1 MMSPNTHHKPDFT
14 EAVDDPIATALRHA
28 QRELRTVLTT
38 NKARRARLAEIAR
51 DRLAYQEYLDL
62 RDALDKN
69 ISNLYTK
76 LQKKDGPK
84 SHKKKKKP
92 SELNGVSGF
101 PNGTAL
107 PAPSPAALGLVTDD
121 EHHLS
126 IPDQLKQLVETR
138 RQWVEK
144 VGAVFEQKERESPG
158 RIYGLPKTS
167 IYQGIDEEV
176 SEQLERATIPS
187 QAGQPAT
194 NGAIPRTNGV
204 DKGKAR
210 ARAEDLAMEL
220 G

>member
-1 MMSPNTHHKPDFT
+1 M
-14 EAVDDPIATALRHA
+14 DDPIATALRHA
-28 QRELRTVLTT
+28 QRELRTVVAT

-62 RDALDKN
+62 REALDKN

-92 SELNGVSGF
+92 SELNGLSGL
-101 PNGTAL
+101 PNGNGL
-107 PAPSPAALGLVTDD
+107 PAPSPAALGLITDE
-121 EHHLS
+121 EHHLT

-138 RQWVEK
+138 RQWVER
-144 VGAVFEQKERESPG
+144 VGVIFEQKEKDCPG
-158 RIYGLPKTS
+158 RIYGLPNTS
-167 IYQGIDEEV
+167 IYEGVEEEV
-176 SEQLERATIPS
+176 NQELDRVFASPRHGRLTM
-187 QAGQPAT
+187 
-194 NGAIPRTNGV
+194 NGVGPRTNGI

-210 ARAEDLAMEL
+210 AKIEEVAMEL

>member
-1 MMSPNTHHKPDFT
+1 M
-14 EAVDDPIATALRHA
+14 
-28 QRELRTVLTT
+28 T

-92 SELNGVSGF
+92 SDLNGLSGL
-101 PNGTAL
+101 PNGSGL
-107 PAPSPAALGLVTDD
+107 PAPSPAALGLITDD
-121 EHHLS
+121 EHHLT

-138 RQWVEK
+138 RQWVER
-144 VGAVFEQKERESPG
+144 VGVIFEQKEKDCPG
-158 RIYGLPKTS
+158 RIYGLPNTS
-167 IYQGIDEEV
+167 IYEGVEEEV
-176 SEQLERATIPS
+176 NQELDRVFASPRHRRPS
-187 QAGQPAT
+187 M
-194 NGAIPRTNGV
+194 NGVGPRTNGI

-210 ARAEDLAMEL
+210 AKIEEVAMEL

>member
-1 MMSPNTHHKPDFT
+1 MKILSNARHKPDFT

-28 QRELRTVLTT
+28 QRELRTVLAT

-92 SELNGVSGF
+92 ELNGVSGL
-101 PNGTAL
+101 PNGSGL
-107 PAPSPAALGLVTDD
+107 PAPSPAALGLITDD

-158 RIYGLPKTS
+158 RIYGLPQTS
-167 IYQGIDEEV
+167 IYQGVDEEV
-176 SEQLERATIPS
+176 NGQLERVAAPPR
-187 QAGQPAT
+187 AGQPVVH
-194 NGAIPRTNGV
+194 GANPRTNGI
-204 DKGKAR
+204 DKGKA
-210 ARAEDLAMEL
+210 
-220 G
+220 